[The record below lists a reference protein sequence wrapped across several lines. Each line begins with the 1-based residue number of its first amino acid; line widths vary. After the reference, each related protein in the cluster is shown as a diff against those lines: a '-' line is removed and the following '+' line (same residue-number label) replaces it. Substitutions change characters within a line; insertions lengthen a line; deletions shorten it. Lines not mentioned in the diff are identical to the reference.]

1 MLITKY
7 NCLVF
12 FILLSSDIMKNIIYN
27 YYGILVYDIKKYNN
41 DYYFYYDDEKYL
53 ICLVLNDLEMVSNTY
68 LYALKNNLDCFKI
81 VKNNDNE
88 LFSKVDNKI
97 YALLKISGILK
108 FEYSVFDFNKLI
120 IDKSGQN
127 WGKLWSDRL
136 DYYEIQVR
144 ELGIKYQTVLNTF
157 GLYKGIA
164 ENAILYFNM
173 SLKKFNDSDI
183 VGIEHNRIKYP
194 CFLIDYN
201 NPINFVIDYSV
212 RDVSEYIKSYMLSD
226 SYSLDYVIKI
236 LKSFNFNKLMFNILY
251 SRLLYPS
258 FYFDIFDN
266 IILED
271 GKDDDV
277 VEVVNNYNRY
287 LKMLKE
293 IYSIFKDKYEM
304 FKIEWL
310 DKIKM

>member
-1 MLITKY
+1 
-7 NCLVF
+7 
-12 FILLSSDIMKNIIYN
+12 MKNIIYN
-27 YYGILVYDIKKYNN
+27 YYGLLIYDIKECNN
-41 DYYFYYDDEKYL
+41 NYYFNYNDEMYL
-53 ICLVLNDLEMVSNTY
+53 ICTVLNNIEIVIDTY
-68 LYALKNNLDCFKI
+68 EYCLKNKLDCFKI
-81 VKNNDNE
+81 VKNNNNE
-88 LFSKVDNKI
+88 FFSKVNDKV
-97 YALLKISGILK
+97 YVLLKVKGILNY
-108 FEYSVFDFNKLI
+108 EYNVFDFNKLI
-120 IDKSGQN
+120 IDKTGQN
-127 WGKLWSDRL
+127 WGSLWANRL
-136 DYYEIQVR
+136 DYYEIQLR

-157 GLYKGIA
+157 GLFKGIA

-173 SLKKFNDSDI
+173 SIKRFKDNVI

-212 RDVSEYIKSYMLSD
+212 RDISEYIKSYMLSD
-226 SYSLDYVIKI
+226 SYSLDYVIEI
-236 LKSFNFNKLMFNILY
+236 LNSFNFNKLMFNILY

-271 GKDDDV
+271 GKDNDV
-277 VEVVNNYNRY
+277 IYVVNNYNKY
-287 LKMLKE
+287 IKMLKE
-293 IYSIFKDKYEM
+293 IYFIFKDKYEM